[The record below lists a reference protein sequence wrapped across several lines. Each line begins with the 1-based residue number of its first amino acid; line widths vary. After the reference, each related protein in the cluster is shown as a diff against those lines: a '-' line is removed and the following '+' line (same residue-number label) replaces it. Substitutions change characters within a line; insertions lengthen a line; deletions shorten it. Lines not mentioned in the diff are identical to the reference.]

1 MITEVVNN
9 ASVSIPNS
17 LIEEEATAIFHQ
29 FGHDY
34 GMEHIP
40 MDKYA
45 EMVGSDLDSVK
56 TTFQNRAISQIKY
69 YLAVHKLA
77 EVERITVAAEEME
90 AVFNRLQL
98 GDKEKN
104 NPQSR
109 ERIYR
114 NIYENLISQKVYDF
128 LLSNSEKRGNSEIS
142 ISRASEILNSAKK
155 DK

>member
-1 MITEVVNN
+1 
-9 ASVSIPNS
+9 
-17 LIEEEATAIFHQ
+17 
-29 FGHDY
+29 
-34 GMEHIP
+34 ME
-40 MDKYA
+40 KYA

-56 TTFQNRAISQIKY
+56 SNFTTRAINQIKY

-77 EVERITVAAEEME
+77 EVEKITVSAEEME
-90 AVFNRLQL
+90 AVYNRLQL

-128 LLSNSEKRGNSEIS
+128 LLSNSNKQGNSEIS
-142 ISRASEILNSAKK
+142 ISRASEILGGSKK
-155 DK
+155 DN